1 MILEALDVIEHVGL
15 GLDSRAEGRTRRA
28 FNFQGRALHRRI
40 VPEVASPAHTAG
52 NAVVGQGPL
61 EWLTGVLASPIGVMQ
76 HGLGLAPPP
85 DGRHDRI
92 GDELRRHRRA
102 HRPADLT
109 TREEIHDSGHIEPAC
124 GGPDVGQVRDPFAA
138 RRRGIERA
146 GEHIGG
152 HRVRRSGAGVRGNA
166 PSSRAA
172 SQGLA
177 PHQPLDSMPTT
188 RDPIR
193 QQVIPE
199 RRAP

>member
-40 VPEVASPAHTAG
+40 VPDVASPAHTAG

-92 GDELRRHRRA
+92 RDELRRHRRA

-124 GGPDVGQVRDPFAA
+124 GGPDVIKSATHLRLAVEASNVRASTLGATAFVDRAPVSEGTR
-138 RRRGIERA
+138 RRRGRPRKA
-146 GEHIGG
+146 
-152 HRVRRSGAGVRGNA
+152 
-166 PSSRAA
+166 
-172 SQGLA
+172 
-177 PHQPLDSMPTT
+177 
-188 RDPIR
+188 
-193 QQVIPE
+193 
-199 RRAP
+199 